1 MKKFTIS
8 MFATFLFLILFVPAS
23 ICQQKD
29 FRNSNLP
36 IEQRVNLLLQQM
48 TLEEKIAQMQCEF
61 LNLDGKYEFPQQG
74 IGQLAVPLR
83 KFDAKTGAKKNN
95 ELQKKILETTRL
107 GIPVIIHDEALHG
120 LVAKKATSFPQAIGL
135 ASTWNPDL
143 MYQIASAAAEETKSR
158 GIRQILSPV
167 VNIARDVR
175 WGRVEETYGEDPYL
189 TTKMGVAFCKAFE
202 ERGIITTPKHY
213 VANIGDGGRDSNPVH
228 FSERLL
234 REIYFPAFKACFQQA
249 GARSVMA
256 AYNSYDGIPCSSNRW
271 LLSDILRNEWGFKGF
286 VVSDYG
292 SVGGILDLHHTAGSK
307 EETAAQA
314 VAAGMDVELPGIYIF
329 GEPLINAVKTGM
341 VDEKLIDIA
350 VRRILRA
357 KFELGLFENPFVDP
371 KKAEQINDCEAHRKL
386 ALEAARQSIVLLKNE
401 NQLLP
406 LSKKIKSIAVL
417 GPLADKAKLG
427 GYSGFGM
434 KTVSLLEGLKNK
446 LGNDVKIFF
455 EKGAELNS
463 VTLPPIPGKF
473 LRPAMAASSKQG
485 LTGEY
490 FDNKDL
496 QGKPVLVRTD
506 EKIYFDYAGG
516 SPDSS
521 LPADQFSVRWT
532 GKLIPPES
540 RTYKLGLSTDD
551 GVRFYLDG
559 KLIIDQWRDR
569 GTTTDLVKLDLEAG
583 REYDIKIEYYENG
596 GSAFASFGWDYVSG
610 EDNLIAQAVA
620 AAKKSDVAIIAV
632 GIVEGEGRDR
642 ANLDLSPAQ
651 EKLITAV
658 AKTGVP
664 TIVILE
670 TGSAVTMSNW
680 IDRVDAIVQAWY
692 PGEEG
697 GNALADVLFG
707 DYNPG
712 GKLPI
717 TFPQF
722 VGQCPLYYNH
732 KPTGRSYDY
741 ADMSGKPL
749 FPFGYGLSYTTF
761 SYGEIKL
768 SSNKIKPNEN
778 VTVAVEVANSGKIK
792 GDEVVQLYLH
802 DPVASVA
809 RPVKELKRF
818 KRITLEPGE
827 KKNVSFTLTPEDFAF
842 YDASMKKIVEPGTI
856 EILIGS
862 SSEDIRSK
870 TELEILAK

>member
-8 MFATFLFLILFVPAS
+8 IFILLLSLTLLVPAS

-29 FRNSNLP
+29 FRNPKLP
-36 IEQRVNLLLQQM
+36 IELRVELLLQQM
-48 TLEEKIAQMQCEF
+48 TLEEKIAQMQCEL
-61 LNLDGKYEFPQQG
+61 LNLDEKYEFPQQG

-83 KFDAKTGAKKNN
+83 KFDAKAGAEKYN

-143 MYQIASAAAEETKSR
+143 MYLIASAAAEETKSR
-158 GIRQILSPV
+158 GIHQILSPV
-167 VNIARDVR
+167 VNIARDMR
-175 WGRVEETYGEDPYL
+175 WGRVEETYGEDTYL
-189 TTKMGVAFCKAFE
+189 TSKMGVAFCKAFE
-202 ERGIITTPKHY
+202 EKNIITTPKHY

-256 AYNSYDGIPCSSNRW
+256 AYNSFDGIPCSSNRW
-271 LLSDILRNEWGFKGF
+271 LLTDILRNEWGFKGF

-292 SVGGILDLHHTAGSK
+292 SVGGIFDLHHTAGSK

-329 GEPLINAVKTGM
+329 GDPLKNAVKTGM
-341 VDEKLIDIA
+341 LDESVINTA

-357 KFELGLFENPFVDP
+357 KFELGLFENPFVHP
-371 KKAEQINDCEAHRKL
+371 QKAEQINDCEAHRKL

-401 NQLLP
+401 NHLLP
-406 LSKKIKSIAVL
+406 FSKKIKSIAVL

-434 KTVSLLEGLKNK
+434 KKVSLLEGLKNK
-446 LGNDVKIFF
+446 LGDDVKIFF
-455 EKGAELNS
+455 ERGAELGS
-463 VTLPPIPGKF
+463 VSLPPIPGKF
-473 LRPAMAASSKQG
+473 LRTSKASAARKG

-490 FDNKDL
+490 FDNKNL

-506 EKIYFDYAGG
+506 EKIYFDYASG
-516 SPDSS
+516 SPDST

-532 GKLIPPES
+532 GKLVPPK
-540 RTYKLGLSTDD
+540 TGMYKLGLSTDD

-559 KLIIDQWRDR
+559 KLLVDQWRDR
-569 GTTTDLVKLDLEAG
+569 GTTTDLVKINLEAG
-583 REYDIKIEYYENG
+583 REYDVKIEYYENG
-596 GSAFASFGWDYVSG
+596 GYAFASFGWDFVTG
-610 EDNLIAQAVA
+610 EDKLLEQAVA
-620 AAKKSDVAIIAV
+620 TAKKSDAAIIVA
-632 GIVEGEGRDR
+632 GIVEGEGKDR

-651 EKLITAV
+651 EKLISAV

-664 TIVILE
+664 TIVVLE

-680 IDRVDAIVQAWY
+680 IDQIDAIVQAWY

-697 GNALADVLFG
+697 GNGLADVLFG

-732 KPTGRSYDY
+732 KPTGRGYDY

-761 SYGEIKL
+761 SYGDIQL
-768 SSNKIKPNEN
+768 SSDKIKPDEN
-778 VTVAVEVANSGKIK
+778 VTVVVEIENSGKIK

-802 DPVASVA
+802 DTVASVA
-809 RPVKELKRF
+809 RPVKELRRF

-827 KKNVSFTLTPEDFAF
+827 KRKVTFTLTPEDFAF

-870 TELEILAK
+870 AELEIL